1 MDQGLPI
8 KNVRY
13 VVTSFMMQH
22 GLSDTREYEE
32 IEQLALQG
40 LSEEL
45 GIYSMPSV
53 IVKRIKVPSH
63 LTIAV
68 PHDYVRYT
76 KIGVCLGG
84 SIYTLTL
91 NDDLCSDPTRYVC
104 CDAPVIDKQTSDSQ
118 FGIVP
123 YDYLG
128 NYHSAQFMIGGG
140 INDWGYYREDKN
152 NRTITLNQVCQGK
165 EIVLEYIG
173 SGNVNGQTLVP
184 LEFVEPLKDWIYY
197 AKIKF
202 RDDYPANEKER
213 RRMTFYQ
220 SSNEAKQYRNQFTLD
235 ELLDVM
241 WSTSGHSL
249 R

>member
-13 VVTSFMMQH
+13 VVTSLMMQH
-22 GLSDTREYEE
+22 GLSDTRRYEE
-32 IEQLALQG
+32 LEQYALQG
-40 LSEEL
+40 LTEEL

-53 IVKRIKVPSH
+53 VVKRIKVPSH
-63 LTIAV
+63 LTIAL

-76 KIGVCLGG
+76 KVGVCLGN

-91 NDDLCSDPTRYVC
+91 NDDLCSDPTKYIC
-104 CDAPVIDKQTSDSQ
+104 CDAAKVQSQESDSQ

-128 NYHSAQFMIGGG
+128 NYHSAHYMIGGG

-152 NRTITLNQVCQGK
+152 NRTITLNQVCQNK
-165 EIVLEYIG
+165 EIVLEYIS
-173 SGNVNGQTLVP
+173 SGNANGQTLVP

-197 AKIKF
+197 AMIKF
-202 RDDYPANEKER
+202 RDDYPSNEKER

-220 SSNEAKQYRNQFTLD
+220 SSNEAKQYRNQFTM
-235 ELLDVM
+235 EEFLDVM
-241 WSTSGHSL
+241 WSVSGHSL